1 MTRIQINALAGLP
14 RPKGKTES
22 TDLCIT
28 KQEIASFIPGLER
41 IKFRHLLYCSSM
53 ALILSFP

>member
-28 KQEIASFIPGLER
+28 KQEIASFIPGLED
-41 IKFRHLLYCSSM
+41 
-53 ALILSFP
+53 